1 MSRFQI
7 SPAGTPSTRDDA
19 LRLRGAAVVRLLVG
33 LCVLTSAACA
43 SPATTDADGRVT
55 VRVAYFPNLTHA
67 VGFVAVATGRA
78 QEALAPHT
86 VQLTSFSNGPLLIEA
101 LLAGE
106 IDLGY
111 VGPSPALNGYV
122 KSRGEA
128 LRVIA
133 GASSGGALFVVRPE
147 AAIASP
153 ADLAGKR
160 IATPQR
166 GGTQDI
172 ALRFFAKHAGLQTS
186 DEGGSVTVVSMQNSD
201 ILAVFQR
208 GQLDGAWVPEPWGTR
223 MVQQAG
229 ATVWFDERS
238 RWPDERF
245 ATTHLV
251 VATRFLEEHPALVK
265 AFLGAHVDATLF
277 VQSNPADT
285 KTIANREIARIT
297 TAELPAD
304 LIDTAIQRIDFTW
317 DPLTASVDVMADHAF
332 QLGFLGGTR
341 PDLRGLFALGA
352 LNEVLRE
359 KGLPSVAD
367 GGER

>member
-7 SPAGTPSTRDDA
+7 SPAGTPSTPDA
-19 LRLRGAAVVRLLVG
+19 SPRLRGAVVVRLLAA
-33 LCVLTSAACA
+33 LCLLTSGACA
-43 SPATTDADGRVT
+43 SPSTTDADGRVT

-67 VGFVAVATGRA
+67 VGLVAVASGRA

-101 LLAGE
+101 LMAGE

-133 GASSGGALFVVRPE
+133 GASSGGALFVVRPS
-147 AAIASP
+147 ANITSP

-172 ALRFFAKHAGLQTS
+172 ALRFLAKNAGLRTS
-186 DEGGSVTVVSMQNSD
+186 DEGGTVTVVPMQNSD
-201 ILAVFQR
+201 ILTVFQR

-223 MVQQAG
+223 MVQEAG

-238 RWPDERF
+238 RWPDDRF
-245 ATTHLV
+245 ATTHLIV
-251 VATRFLEEHPALVK
+251 STRFLEQHPALVK
-265 AFLGAHVDATLF
+265 AFLGAHVDATRF
-277 VQSNPADT
+277 IQSNPAGA
-285 KTIANREIARIT
+285 KTLANTEINRIT
-297 TAELPAD
+297 TAELPAP
-304 LIDTAIQRIDFTW
+304 LIDAAFDNIDFTW
-317 DPLTASVDVMADHAF
+317 DPLTTSVDVMADHAF
-332 QLGFLGGTR
+332 QLGFLGTTQ
-341 PDLRGLFALGA
+341 PDLRDLYVLGP

-359 KGLPSVAD
+359 KGLSPVVHGSA
-367 GGER
+367 R